1 MEVDPSPA
9 TRQGEVTIPTW
20 GESTVRRFFKVVIP
34 ATAAV
39 LMATT
44 LPAGAASAAPTVPGP
59 LFGQHVAGIAS
70 GAPAGLKL
78 GAVRI
83 WDSGVSWRDLQ
94 PAPGTINLE
103 PLKAA
108 VANAQKAGATEI
120 MYTLGNTPK
129 WAASDPNSKLGLY
142 GPGSNSHPARNSYY
156 TDFLKAVATQVPG
169 ITSFQVW
176 NEANLKDFYLGTPA
190 QMAQLTK
197 DARAAL
203 NSVGSGAA
211 LVAASTTVRAKGP
224 VGKFGKAYGAA
235 MRKAGAWGAVNA
247 VSAHFYPP
255 AKQGPATRVR
265 YIKTVKKYYKRYGA
279 GRKPLWDTEMNYGD
293 MRSYMKVKRQYT
305 GDTAAT
311 FVARTYLDSMRYGV
325 YRVFW
330 YGWDMNV
337 LGTDMTSRG
346 DRSTTSGGRAFLEIQ
361 EWMVGKT
368 WLGCKVKSSITT
380 CTLRAPNGQKQ
391 TIRYAA
397 KAKSVKVPA
406 GATVVRRLDGTT
418 GPGAGS
424 TIRLTSMP
432 VMIEGA

>member
-1 MEVDPSPA
+1 M
-9 TRQGEVTIPTW
+9 
-20 GESTVRRFFKVVIP
+20 RRFLKVIIP
-34 ATAAV
+34 AAAAG
-39 LMATT
+39 LLATT

-59 LFGQHVAGIAS
+59 LFGQHVAEHRLGSAGRAEAGRDPHLGLGGLLAGPAS
-70 GAPAGLKL
+70 RRRAQL
-78 GAVRI
+78 
-83 WDSGVSWRDLQ
+83 
-94 PAPGTINLE
+94 NLA

-142 GPGSNSHPARNSYY
+142 GPGSNSHPAKNSYY
-156 TDFLKAVATQVPG
+156 TDFLKAVATGVPG

-235 MRKAGAWGAVNA
+235 MRKAGAWRAVNA

-255 AKQGPATRVR
+255 AKEGPATRVS

-293 MRSYMKVKRQYT
+293 TRTYMKVKRQYT
-305 GDTAAT
+305 GATAAT
-311 FVARTYLDSMRYGV
+311 YVARTYIDSMRYGV

-330 YGWDMNV
+330 YGWDINV

-346 DRSTTSGGRAFLEIQ
+346 DRSQTSGGRAFLEIQ

-380 CTLRAPNGQKQ
+380 CTLRAPSGQKQ
-391 TIRYAA
+391 TIRYAS
-397 KAKSVKVPA
+397 KAKSFTVPA
-406 GATVVRRLDGTT
+406 GATAVAPPRRDEQVLRRFEDH
-418 GPGAGS
+418 
-424 TIRLTSMP
+424 R
-432 VMIEGA
+432 